1 MEHILGK
8 VKEPLQHFKDK
19 KYFEEFY
26 KKNVIITKKA
36 IKESVN
42 EDNLIIQAIANVNEL
57 DNVTNLLSKR
67 LREWYSLYDPELVE
81 RVHSHEKLIELI
93 LENEKKEKDSMGAD
107 LPKVDY
113 DEIIL
118 LATQIQGLYGLR
130 KKHETYLESVMKP
143 YCPNILELAGT
154 TVGAKL
160 VELAKGLKRLA
171 LLPAST
177 VQLLGAEK
185 ALFRHLKTGSRSP
198 KYGVIY
204 QHPLIQGA
212 KRDERGK
219 MARRLADKLS
229 LCARLDFFKG
239 EFKADEYRK
248 ELEK

>member
-57 DNVTNLLSKR
+57 DKVTNLLSKR

-143 YCPNILELAGT
+143 
-154 TVGAKL
+154 
-160 VELAKGLKRLA
+160 
-171 LLPAST
+171 
-177 VQLLGAEK
+177 
-185 ALFRHLKTGSRSP
+185 
-198 KYGVIY
+198 
-204 QHPLIQGA
+204 
-212 KRDERGK
+212 
-219 MARRLADKLS
+219 
-229 LCARLDFFKG
+229 
-239 EFKADEYRK
+239 
-248 ELEK
+248 